1 MAEEMN
7 RMGEQMPA
15 QDQRSLRADMPEEAR
30 ENLMSSSEEIKDVL
44 MMRLTEMSSEEL
56 QQLDKAITPDVIDVL
71 LKLLPELKMLIDAV
85 GGMEQKQEDEMMP
98 KEMGA
103 LGNM

>member
-1 MAEEMN
+1 MAEEMGM
-7 RMGEQMPA
+7 MGEQMPA
-15 QDQRSLRADMPEEAR
+15 GDQRSLKADMPEEAR

-44 MMRLTEMSSEEL
+44 MLRLTEMSPEEL
-56 QQLDKAITPDVIDVL
+56 KMLDKAITPEVVGVL

-85 GGMEQKQEDEMMP
+85 GGMEQEQKDEMMP